1 MSTRFRRNWY
11 QDHNLFF
18 FLNIVKKIILT
29 ERKPS
34 VSEIMKANRQAII
47 ALLSFPIVGMIIVFV
62 LVLYK
67 RPDSVY
73 VALGVISFPLVQYS
87 LMVYLLIRRLDSLE
101 EKGEDKRPE
110 DQGGYMRVLGARR

>member
-1 MSTRFRRNWY
+1 
-11 QDHNLFF
+11 
-18 FLNIVKKIILT
+18 LT

-34 VSEIMKANRQAII
+34 ISEIMKANRQTII

-67 RPDSVY
+67 RPDSVN

-87 LMVYLLIRRLDSLE
+87 LVMYLLIRRIDSLE

-110 DQGGYMRVLGARR
+110 DHGG

>member
-1 MSTRFRRNWY
+1 
-11 QDHNLFF
+11 
-18 FLNIVKKIILT
+18 LT

-34 VSEIMKANRQAII
+34 ISEIMKANRQTII

-67 RPDSVY
+67 RPDSVN

-87 LMVYLLIRRLDSLE
+87 LVMYLLIMRIDSLE

-110 DQGGYMRVLGARR
+110 DHGG